1 MTYIENC
8 KKHQQT
14 IVDNYEPARLVNNM
28 FTPDEIEQLSLLQFQ
43 LADRLK
49 WAPSS
54 NNMQPVCDVNKL
66 FEHMPVLKEKF
77 QKEIGE
83 FSDNH
88 SGNFYIT
95 TQLHDAHVDL
105 LSERECSEE
114 WTNNIIP
121 YKSCV
126 IPLMITN
133 WSDAQTA
140 FFDQRH
146 IGYSVTLDR
155 LHKSEQGNSDYTVAR
170 EYPECTTID
179 GKIADM
185 QKEYKR
191 ETEFLFPQIPS
202 GNLRGLSIEKVFTY
216 TPGDV
221 MLFDACQIHASC
233 TRRSKPN
240 YRWLKSGINI
250 QFYKEV

>member
-8 KKHQQT
+8 KKHQRT

-105 LSERECSEE
+105 LSERECNEE
-114 WTNNIIP
+114 
-121 YKSCV
+121 
-126 IPLMITN
+126 
-133 WSDAQTA
+133 
-140 FFDQRH
+140 
-146 IGYSVTLDR
+146 
-155 LHKSEQGNSDYTVAR
+155 
-170 EYPECTTID
+170 
-179 GKIADM
+179 
-185 QKEYKR
+185 
-191 ETEFLFPQIPS
+191 
-202 GNLRGLSIEKVFTY
+202 
-216 TPGDV
+216 
-221 MLFDACQIHASC
+221 
-233 TRRSKPN
+233 
-240 YRWLKSGINI
+240 
-250 QFYKEV
+250 